1 MIRILVM
8 DESVPA
14 PAASLIFLTDDFRSS
29 VLFTSRGAAVEE
41 IR

>member
-14 PAASLIFLTDDFRSS
+14 PAASVIFLTDDVRSS
-29 VLFTSRGAAVEE
+29 VLGNSTGAAVEGT
-41 IR
+41 